1 MDTHTLYQI
10 AFYLTLFFGFYMAW
24 NVGANDVANAMG
36 TSVGS
41 KAITLFQA
49 VLIASIFEFSG
60 AFFVGDR
67 VTSTI
72 RKGIIDITFFSK
84 QPEHLMYGMLA
95 ALIATCLWLHLATYK
110 GLPVSTTHSIVGAV
124 IGFGIF
130 TTGVGNIKWVKVV
143 SIVLSW
149 IISPVVGGLLAF
161 FIFFFITRKIL
172 YKKYPVR
179 AASKYLPFL
188 ISILVMV
195 LTMSLVYKGFKL
207 KISFFPA
214 LIYSFLAGVISFVSI
229 KIYFRLLWKKSK
241 KDYFKRLSDTEKVF
255 KYMQVVTACYVAF
268 AHGSNDV
275 ANAVG
280 PLSAVVAIFNTHKV
294 SPNVPVP
301 SWVLALGGV
310 GIIVGIA
317 TYGYKV
323 IKTIGGKITEIT
335 PTRGFSA
342 EFGAATTILVCSKLG
357 LPISTTHT
365 LVGAV
370 IGVGFARGI
379 AALDLKVIRDIVV
392 SWFVTIPFTAILTI
406 FIYEIFKYA
415 FLG

>member
-1 MDTHTLYQI
+1 
-10 AFYLTLFFGFYMAW
+10 MAW

-60 AFFVGDR
+60 AFLVGDR

-72 RKGIIDITFFSK
+72 RKGIIDINFFSK

-130 TTGVGNIKWVKVV
+130 STGVKNIKWMKVV
-143 SIVLSW
+143 SIVASW
-149 IISPVVGGLLAF
+149 IISPVIGGVLAF

-179 AASKYLPFL
+179 AASKYLPYL
-188 ISILVMV
+188 IGILVMV

-214 LIYSFLAGVISFVSI
+214 LIYSFIAGVSSFIAI
-229 KIYFRLLWKKSK
+229 KIYFRMLWLKSRK
-241 KDYFKRLSDTEKVF
+241 NYFKRLADTERVF

-301 SWVLALGGV
+301 SWVLALGGI
-310 GIIVGIA
+310 GIVVGIA

-342 EFGAATTILVCSKLG
+342 EFGAATTILICSKLG

-379 AALDLKVIRDIVV
+379 AALDLRVIRDIVI
-392 SWFVTIPFTAILTI
+392 SWFVTIPFTAIITI
-406 FIYEIFKYA
+406 FLYEIFKYA